1 MNIINRFTLRVLREN
16 KVRTLVTIIGIA
28 LSVAMFTGV
37 TSLITSFQQYS
48 VDIEI
53 ADAGMWQGRIDNVPG
68 EIAEKM
74 KQDSEITDINV
85 VQNLGVVR
93 DEKSLDPDSNALLLL
108 GMDDA
113 FDQFSSVNLIE
124 GRLPKDSTEVIIST
138 AWLNSS
144 EVSYGVGDTLT
155 LSYGELKES
164 AWEGRDPSAE
174 SWENILT
181 HIEEDALENLK
192 EQSFKIVGLFGTPA
206 HQQSGISINGRLL
219 FTHSGNGKKDALN
232 LSAGTLGEPIDY
244 SVYIRVKHGEKV
256 NEVLKKYHRQ
266 SKKAGF
272 YSPTAVHESL
282 LRYEGHSTN
291 DSFNQVLYRMGGI
304 LIFVVMLGS
313 VSLIYNA
320 FSISISERTK
330 QFGLLKS
337 IGATKRQI
345 RNSVFFEVFI
355 LSLFS
360 IPLGLLAGLG
370 GIAVTLHF
378 VGSLLKPMLNVTHID
393 KLELHLAVTPTSI
406 LISVGISF
414 LTILISGWLP
424 ARRVVKRPVMQSLR
438 QSNDIRIRGKKLRT
452 NPLTYLLFG
461 FEGMLASKNYKRNRR
476 KYRTTVLSLFM
487 SIVLFISASCFCN
500 YMLTSTHSVVDTVS
514 CDIGCDI
521 SDEKRGNKSIDMVK
535 EEIHGLDAV
544 TDITYSKSAFVY
556 ADIPLEYY
564 EADFAE
570 ILRGQFEAG
579 EKEWKEETKN
589 GWNQYLQLYF
599 LEDAFYE
606 DWLNEHGY
614 EVSEY
619 MDTKNLKALVWSKV
633 VAYQNNGKSLYTGQM
648 LKESGFQNE
657 VMVEDWDEEGNSIGK
672 HPLDITFGDIVEE
685 QVPLGVNG
693 DGMVLV
699 LPYSALE
706 ANALIE
712 QFPTRFDQTEYQ
724 LRSSDHK
731 LTHDK
736 LLKYIEDN
744 KYYIHYASEHV
755 QDIQEMQEMMRSIL
769 KIVEIFSYGFI
780 VLITLISLANV
791 FNTISTNIALR
802 RQEFAMLKSV
812 GMTRK
817 GFQRLMN
824 YECLLF
830 GCKSLL
836 FGLPV
841 SLLLNYLMY
850 KSVNSSLST
859 TLIIPWSSM
868 GIAVI
873 SVFVVVFA
881 TMFYAYRKMA
891 KDNLIEALRNENL

>member
-1 MNIINRFTLRVLREN
+1 MNIINRFTMRVLWEN

-37 TSLITSFQQYS
+37 TSLISSFQQYTI
-48 VDIEI
+48 DLEI
-53 ADAGMWQGRIDNVPG
+53 ADAGIWQGRIDNVSA
-68 EIAEKM
+68 ELVEKM
-74 KQDSEITDINV
+74 KKDSEITDINV

-108 GMDDA
+108 GMDNE
-113 FDQFSSVNLIE
+113 FDKFSSVNLVE
-124 GRLPKDSTEVIIST
+124 GRLPKDSTEVVAST
-138 AWLNSS
+138 LWLESS
-144 EVSYGVGDTLT
+144 ELSYGVGDTLT
-155 LSYGELKES
+155 LSYGELQES
-164 AWEGRDPSAE
+164 SGGDRDPSAE
-174 SWENILT
+174 SWETVLDT
-181 HIEEDALENLK
+181 IEEDALQNVK
-192 EQSFKIVGLFGTPA
+192 EQSFKIVGLFGTPT
-206 HQQSGISINGRLL
+206 HQMAGIPINGKLL
-219 FTHSGNGKKDALN
+219 FTHSGNEKKDDLN
-232 LSAGTLGEPIDY
+232 LSAGVLGKPIDY

-256 NEVLKKYHRQ
+256 DKVLKKYHKQ

-272 YSPTAVHESL
+272 YSPTAVHQSL

-291 DSFNQVLYRMGGI
+291 DSFNNVLYRMGGI
-304 LIFVVMLGS
+304 LILVVMLGS
-313 VSLIYNA
+313 ISLIYNA

-355 LSLFS
+355 LSLIS

-378 VGSLLKPMLNVTHID
+378 VESLLKPMLNITHEE
-393 KLELHLAVTPTSI
+393 KVVLHLAVTPVSI
-406 LISVGISF
+406 LISIAISF
-414 LTILISGWLP
+414 LTVLISGWLP

-500 YMLTSTHSVVDTVS
+500 YMLTSTHSVADVTG

-521 SDEKRGNKSIDMVK
+521 SDKKRGNKSIDAVK
-535 EEIHGLDAV
+535 AEIGGLDAV
-544 TDITYSKSAFVY
+544 TEISYSKSTLVY
-556 ADIPLEYY
+556 TDIPLEYY
-564 EADFAE
+564 EEEFVDILKEGSGAD
-570 ILRGQFEAG
+570 
-579 EKEWKEETKN
+579 EKQWKEETKD
-589 GWNQYLQLYF
+589 GWNQLVQLYF

-606 DWLNEHGY
+606 NWLKEHGY
-614 EVSEY
+614 TVSEY
-619 MDTKNLKALVWSKV
+619 MDTKNLKALVWSKTL
-633 VAYQNNGKSLYTGQM
+633 AYRNGGKDLYSGQM
-648 LKESGFQNE
+648 LKESGFTNE
-657 VMVEDWDEEGNSIGK
+657 VLVEDWDEEGNSIGK
-672 HPLDITFGDIVEE
+672 CPLNIEFGDLVEE

-693 DGMVLV
+693 DGMVMV

-706 ANALIE
+706 ASNLVKQLPNLFE
-712 QFPTRFDQTEYQ
+712 QTEYQ

-731 LTHDK
+731 LTNEK
-736 LLKYIEDN
+736 LLKYIENN
-744 KYYIHYASEHV
+744 KYYIHYVSEHV
-755 QDIQEMQEMMRSIL
+755 QDIQEIQEMQRSVL

-791 FNTISTNIALR
+791 FNTISTNISLR

-812 GMTRK
+812 GMTKK
-817 GFQRLMN
+817 GFQHLMN

-850 KSVNSSLST
+850 RSINSSLST
-859 TLIIPWSSM
+859 ELIIPWSSM